1 MLITCVVLQQKASLI
16 NDKMIEMTDRASS
29 YEPGNRAG
37 LVPRRILLSVHMGN
51 FSPVYLDKIRETQP
65 K

>member
-1 MLITCVVLQQKASLI
+1 MLITFVVLQQKASLI

-37 LVPRRILLSVHMGN
+37 LVTETN
-51 FSPVYLDKIRETQP
+51 FVVCSHGEFQP
-65 K
+65 GLP